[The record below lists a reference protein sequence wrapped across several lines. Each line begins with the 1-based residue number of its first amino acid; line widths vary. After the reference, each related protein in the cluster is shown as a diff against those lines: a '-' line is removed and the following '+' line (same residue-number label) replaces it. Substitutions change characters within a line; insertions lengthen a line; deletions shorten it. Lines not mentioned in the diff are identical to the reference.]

1 MKLNTIYSYF
11 IIILFAPLIGKLI
24 NKIIIYYKS
33 YKRCEKDTHLY
44 NILHKLTPHEFDV
57 WCSEYLSSLGFT
69 NIILLPIGSDTGKD
83 IICEKD
89 SEKYYVECKRFSSDN
104 SISPFHIEKLLGVMI
119 SDNINN
125 GIIITTG
132 TISED
137 SQCILSKVNKLY
149 NIQVISSNELD
160 IPYNE
165 YILKTNI

>member
-1 MKLNTIYSYF
+1 
-11 IIILFAPLIGKLI
+11 
-24 NKIIIYYKS
+24 
-33 YKRCEKDTHLY
+33 
-44 NILHKLTPHEFDV
+44 
-57 WCSEYLSSLGFT
+57 
-69 NIILLPIGSDTGKD
+69 
-83 IICEKD
+83 
-89 SEKYYVECKRFSSDN
+89 
-104 SISPFHIEKLLGVMI
+104 MI